1 MDKNFNIYSYS
12 LLLSVVNY
20 QSAILN
26 DDMHGAELYFKDVP
40 EAQYTKLARFLEAND
55 KKSMAFDI
63 TPDADHKFDLA
74 IALNKTEAA
83 FEIAEAQ

>member
-1 MDKNFNIYSYS
+1 MDKNFNIYSYQ

-26 DDMHGAELYFKDVP
+26 DDMHGAEVYFKDVP

-55 KKSMAFDI
+55 RKAAAEKVELPTRTLSPPRRRL
-63 TPDADHKFDLA
+63 TPRSCRSER
-74 IALNKTEAA
+74 TR
-83 FEIAEAQ
+83 